1 MVKNIKFKNVRRNF
15 QSRLTNDVIK
25 INKSPNLFVPA
36 DQTNNLYELSVDS
49 YKKLLKENVT
59 ASYQKTATSTLD
71 RINAEAIS
79 IAHNLKLEDRIES
92 FPSKRRFYHVKGSL
106 RKLSQPPKM

>member
-1 MVKNIKFKNVRRNF
+1 M
-15 QSRLTNDVIK
+15 
-25 INKSPNLFVPA
+25 
-36 DQTNNLYELSVDS
+36 DS

-79 IAHNLKLEDRIES
+79 IAHNLRLENRFES
-92 FPSKRRFYHVKGSL
+92 FPPRGAFITLKD
-106 RKLSQPPKM
+106 RKENFRNHPNVD

>member
-1 MVKNIKFKNVRRNF
+1 MVKNIKFRNVRSNF
-15 QSRLTNDVIK
+15 QFRLTNDVTK

-36 DQTNNLYELSVDS
+36 DKTNNLYELSVDS

-71 RINAEAIS
+71 KINAKKKNGRKIR
-79 IAHNLKLEDRIES
+79 NLNCK
-92 FPSKRRFYHVKGSL
+92 
-106 RKLSQPPKM
+106 

>member
-1 MVKNIKFKNVRRNF
+1 M
-15 QSRLTNDVIK
+15 TNDVTK

-36 DQTNNLYELSVDS
+36 EKTNNLYELSVDS

-79 IAHNLKLEDRIES
+79 IAHNLRLEDRIES
-92 FPSKRRFYHVKGSL
+92 FPPRDAFITLSQ
-106 RKLSQPPKM
+106 RKLSQSPKM